1 MTKQEIMENLEELP
15 DQLIEKAYALDV
27 ILRTLQLQYD
37 SFLKGLYKAERIPDK
52 PGNPM
57 FIYFRIGKWR
67 VIMETEED

>member
-1 MTKQEIMENLEELP
+1 MTKQEIIENLEELP

-27 ILRTLQLQYD
+27 VLGTLQLQYD
-37 SFLKGLYKAERIPDK
+37 SFLRDLYKAERIPDN
-52 PGNPM
+52 PGNSK